1 MTYVPPPFLP
11 LPEGTKPLLDP
22 RNDLV
27 FKMIFADAPDLLT
40 HLINAVRHDS
50 PPVQVERILNPSITP
65 EDVTRKFIAL
75 DILAVDDSG
84 HRFNIEMQMRSHP
97 FWPARSVYYLAQ
109 SYARQLPRGGDY
121 SELRPAIGIN
131 LLNFELF
138 GSPPDRSK
146 ALWRFGLVDL
156 FDRRQHLDDTLELN
170 MIELPKA
177 DRLGLFDSP
186 RLQALR
192 DWVTLL
198 QHCGDPQRMGE
209 IIELPV
215 RDALGRV
222 INISQDEYHR
232 QLADSREKA
241 LRDERSFLRFAREE
255 GLAEG
260 RALGRAEGKSELLV
274 AMIES
279 RFGRLSEC
287 QLAILRGATSA
298 ELDQYAKNLL
308 TAESV
313 TDLL

>member
-1 MTYVPPPFLP
+1 MSCAS
-11 LPEGTKPLLDP
+11 G
-22 RNDLV
+22 
-27 FKMIFADAPDLLT
+27 
-40 HLINAVRHDS
+40 
-50 PPVQVERILNPSITP
+50 
-65 EDVTRKFIAL
+65 FI
-75 DILAVDDSG
+75 V
-84 HRFNIEMQMRSHP
+84 
-97 FWPARSVYYLAQ
+97 
-109 SYARQLPRGGDY
+109 
-121 SELRPAIGIN
+121 
-131 LLNFELF
+131 
-138 GSPPDRSK
+138 K

-177 DRLGLFDSP
+177 DRLGLLDSP

-260 RALGRAEGKSELLV
+260 RAEGRAEGLALGRAEGKSELLV
-274 AMIES
+274 AMIEN
-279 RFGRLSEC
+279 RFGRLSESEV
-287 QLAILRGATSA
+287 ATLRGATSS
-298 ELDQYAKNLL
+298 ELDQFAAKLM
-308 TAESV
+308 TATSV
-313 TDLL
+313 TDIF